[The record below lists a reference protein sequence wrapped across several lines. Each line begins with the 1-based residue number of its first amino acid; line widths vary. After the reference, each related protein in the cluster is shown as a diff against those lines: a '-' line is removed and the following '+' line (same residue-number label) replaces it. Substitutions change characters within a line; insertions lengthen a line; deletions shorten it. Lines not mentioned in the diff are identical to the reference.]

1 MRKIALAAALGTAGI
16 VLGLPAAQA
25 QGYAPWPPPPGM
37 TAGEYVGRYGPN
49 IQQPGSGGP
58 RHPPR
63 NYRQHDPYATGS
75 VRGRPRDYGYGPP
88 YGRAYG
94 HYRHHPGW

>member
-1 MRKIALAAALGTAGI
+1 MRKIALAASLAICGMLLCQP
-16 VLGLPAAQA
+16 VAQA

-37 TAGEYVGRYGPN
+37 TAGEYVARYGPY
-49 IQQPGSGGP
+49 IHQPGWGGP
-58 RHPPR
+58 RHYPR
-63 NYRQHDPYATGS
+63 RWQHRDPYATGS
-75 VRGRPRDYGYGPP
+75 VGGRPRGYGYGPP